1 MDHQEMGMYQTFVDK
16 VPKNNPKRIKWRQ
29 IHGQL
34 NEVCCFST
42 LLVFRRKDLC
52 EAKHDVV
59 CV

>member
-34 NEVCCFST
+34 NEVCFFST
-42 LLVFRRKDLC
+42 LFVELMCYTRVSVHSD
-52 EAKHDVV
+52 
-59 CV
+59 

>member
-42 LLVFRRKDLC
+42 LFVELICYTRVSVHSD
-52 EAKHDVV
+52 
-59 CV
+59 